1 MQDGI
6 NIAKA
11 KYLKKST
18 VLVMLVLMLVNLS
31 CIQELYSSL
40 IVIAIY
46 ILILSLLKDQIILVL
61 FHRTVVELEIINLDK
76 LNKILKYTAVT
87 LSKKYKKNL
96 SNCDFVYL
104 GDGFLWQ
111 ARHARALYDKLNIG
125 LSVENSF
132 SDRFG
137 SKDIH
142 AIEYLNNQNLIC
154 STKVLNGHSIIFGT
168 TGTGKTSFL
177 ILHIMQAILRN
188 ETVIVIDPKGDQNLC
203 NMIQRCSLKASRQDS
218 FIHLDVL
225 DDKGLFNPL
234 SSYIDTSEIGSR
246 IGQLL
251 PSEGSAQSFKAFS
264 EMAVSA
270 CASMLNLMHKKITLY
285 NLLMHIQ
292 DHDLFLQTANNYL
305 KNYLKELDNK
315 ELNLY
320 YNRICGVSNQDNQ
333 DLSVQSEF
341 KNLEQDLQRA
351 KNFLAQRNVDFNADA
366 FTIDNFIKDKD
377 DIQTQDEKK
386 PKSEDISLKNKST
399 AVKSKTN
406 KTTKK
411 SAKAN
416 IPSLHNIKKFYQYAL
431 EKGYIEHNVDL
442 SNVLAVAS
450 LDKGY
455 YQKVTA
461 AIIPLLQSLCSSN
474 LVKSLSSN
482 QQSPSFNDVICQNKI
497 IYIALHC
504 LQNATVGGNL
514 GKLLVS
520 DLASCVGILYANS
533 MHLQRVNIFLDEA
546 SELVNESLTQLL
558 NKSRGA
564 NFALTIA
571 TQTFGDLVKRAGSHE
586 SAMQILGNCNNLYS
600 LRCSDVQSAEYIA
613 KHLISTQKAN
623 LSSALTYTQQQ
634 GKVNN
639 SLTRQISFSD
649 CPIFSQDAIKLLPN
663 FEFIC
668 KLADGSFYK
677 GIMPL
682 LIED

>member
-6 NIAKA
+6 NLAKH
-11 KYLKKST
+11 KYLNKFTLSL
-18 VLVMLVLMLVNLS
+18 VLVFMLINLMCS
-31 CIQELYSSL
+31 KDLYSSL
-40 IVIAIY
+40 VV
-46 ILILSLLKDQIILVL
+46 LIFDAVLVFYLKDQIVL
-61 FHRTVVELEIINLDK
+61 AFLHKSTTSLECINLAK
-76 LNKILKYTAVT
+76 LEKILKYTAHT
-87 LSKKYKKNL
+87 LSKKYKKTLTNK
-96 SNCDFVYL
+96 DFVYL

-111 ARHARALYDKLNIG
+111 AKHARALYDKLNIG
-125 LSVENSF
+125 LSLEDSF
-132 SDRFG
+132 SERFG

-142 AIEYLNNQNLIC
+142 AIEYFNQQNLIC
-154 STKVLNGHSIIFGT
+154 ATKILNGHSIIFGT

-177 ILHIMQAILRN
+177 ILHIMQAILRH
-188 ETVIVIDPKGDQNLC
+188 ETVIVIDPKGDQKLC
-203 NMIQRCSLKASRQDS
+203 SMMQQCATKSLRADH

-225 DDKGLFNPL
+225 DDSTLFNPL
-234 SSYIDTSEIGSR
+234 SSYVDTSEIGSR

-251 PSEGSAQSFKAFS
+251 PGEGSAQSFKAFS

-270 CASMLNLMHKKITLY
+270 CASLLNLTNKKITLY

-292 DHDLFLQTANNYL
+292 DHDLFLQSVNNYL
-305 KNYLKELDNK
+305 KTYLKELDNK
-315 ELNLY
+315 DLMLY
-320 YNRICGVSNQDNQ
+320 YNRICGISDQDTQ
-333 DLSVQSEF
+333 EQT
-341 KNLEQDLQRA
+341 NLASDLQRA
-351 KNFLAQRNVDFNADA
+351 KDFLTKHNVDFDA
-366 FTIDNFIKDKD
+366 EALNIDNYTKEANANDNKASKN
-377 DIQTQDEKK
+377 TKAT
-386 PKSEDISLKNKST
+386 KSS
-399 AVKSKTN
+399 

-411 SAKAN
+411 TTKSTG
-416 IPSLHNIKKFYQYAL
+416 PSLHNIKKFYQYAI
-431 EKGYIEHNVDL
+431 EKGYMTHNIDL
-442 SNVLAVAS
+442 NNVLAVAS

-482 QQSPSFNDVICQNKI
+482 LPSPSFRDVICQNKI

-520 DLASCVGILYANS
+520 DLASCAGILYANS
-533 MHLQRVNIFLDEA
+533 MSLQRVNIFLDEA

-586 SAMQILGNCNNLYS
+586 AAMQILGNCNNLYS

-634 GKVNN
+634 GKLNN

-682 LIED
+682 MLED